1 MIQTLLLHHL
11 PRSLA
16 KLCSLSESESIFSSI
31 QQTSGCS
38 EVCTSRNYMIIHKV
52 KPNFVHIINSQL
64 VLVVYNIRCYNVV
77 KISLPWLAIQ
87 DE

>member
-1 MIQTLLLHHL
+1 MGRTCTSFGFSSSSGALVIQTLLLHHL

-52 KPNFVHIINSQL
+52 KPNFVHIIIVS
-64 VLVVYNIRCYNVV
+64 
-77 KISLPWLAIQ
+77 
-87 DE
+87 